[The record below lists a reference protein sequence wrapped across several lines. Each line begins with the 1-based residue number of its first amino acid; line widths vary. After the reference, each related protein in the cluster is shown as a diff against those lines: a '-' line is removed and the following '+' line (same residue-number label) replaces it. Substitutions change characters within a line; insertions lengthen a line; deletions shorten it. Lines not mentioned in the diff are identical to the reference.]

1 MWIKKIKCSLLFL
14 VFCSLQCYSQEEQQ
28 FTTRIN
34 TTDLWNKIE
43 WNLQSLETQQQ
54 FSQIRLIEL
63 EKKLEQSEKACQ
75 DKEIVLQNL
84 ESSLRKSEQDTK
96 KWKNCCLVLGTTTV
110 TFTVATV
117 VLVAVMVNNK

>member
-1 MWIKKIKCSLLFL
+1 MWIKKIKCLLLFL
-14 VFCSLQCYSQEEQQ
+14 VFCSLHCYAQEEQQ
-28 FTTRIN
+28 FTTRIS
-34 TTDLWNKIE
+34 TTDLWSKIE

-63 EKKLEQSEKACQ
+63 EKKLEQSEKAL
-75 DKEIVLQNL
+75 ESRELLLQNL
-84 ESSLRKSEQDTK
+84 ENSLRKSERDTK
-96 KWKNCCLVLGTTTV
+96 KWKNCCLVLGSTTV

>member
-1 MWIKKIKCSLLFL
+1 MWIKKIKCLLLFL
-14 VFCSLQCYSQEEQQ
+14 VFCSLHCYSQEEQQ
-28 FTTRIN
+28 FTTKIN
-34 TTDLWNKIE
+34 TTDLWSKIE

-63 EKKLEQSEKACQ
+63 EKKLEQSEKAL
-75 DKEIVLQNL
+75 ESRELLLQNL
-84 ESSLRKSEQDTK
+84 ENSLAKSEQDMK

-117 VLVAVMVNNK
+117 VLITVMVNNK

>member
-1 MWIKKIKCSLLFL
+1 MWIKKIKYSLLLL
-14 VFCSLQCYSQEEQQ
+14 VFCSLHCYAQEEQQ

-34 TTDLWNKIE
+34 TTDLWSKIE

-63 EKKLEQSEKACQ
+63 EKKLESSEKAL
-75 DKEIVLQNL
+75 ESRELLLQNL
-84 ESSLRKSEQDTK
+84 ESSLQKSEQDMK

-117 VLVAVMVNNK
+117 VLIAVMVNSK

>member
-1 MWIKKIKCSLLFL
+1 MWIKKIKCLLLLL
-14 VFCSLQCYSQEEQQ
+14 VFCSLHCYAQEEQQ

-43 WNLQSLETQQQ
+43 WNLNLLEDEQLH
-54 FSQIRLIEL
+54 SQLLLREL
-63 EKKLEQSEKACQ
+63 EQKLENSEKAYQ
-75 DKEIVLQNL
+75 DREIVLQNL
-84 ESSLRKSEQDTK
+84 ENSLQKSERDLK

-117 VLVAVMVNNK
+117 VLIAAMVNNK